1 MKIRQAIIHALAIDP
16 RSRTEQIKA
25 ARVGRKTYYKF
36 IQGDNVNLETVEKLA
51 ALVKLSIRPAT
62 ECDECEWEHKRAE
75 IRGIA
80 KNPLH

>member
-1 MKIRQAIIHALAIDP
+1 MKIREAIIHALALDP

-51 ALVKLSIRPAT
+51 ALVKLSIRPASD
-62 ECDECEWEHKRAE
+62 CDKCKWESNRAE
-75 IRGIA
+75 IQGIA
-80 KNPLH
+80 KNMLD